1 MKKNKNVVASPSIFD
16 LGFHIFD
23 NWMKLKYE
31 GKSLQKYFD
40 DNYIKSVAIYGL
52 GALGSRLFEDL
63 QGLEVEVKC
72 AIDQNAANIIRDDVV
87 IYTLEQ
93 ELPQVDAVIVTPVQF
108 FYDIEKALYGK
119 TDADIISLEDIVE
132 YCV

>member
-1 MKKNKNVVASPSIFD
+1 MKKNKTMAVRPSIFE

-23 NWMKLKYE
+23 KWMKLKYE

-40 DNYIKSVAIYGL
+40 DNYIKTVAIYGL

-63 QGLEVEVKC
+63 QGLEVEVKY

-93 ELPQVDAVIVTPVQF
+93 ELPPVDAVIVTPVQF
-108 FYDIEKALYGK
+108 FYDIEKALCGK